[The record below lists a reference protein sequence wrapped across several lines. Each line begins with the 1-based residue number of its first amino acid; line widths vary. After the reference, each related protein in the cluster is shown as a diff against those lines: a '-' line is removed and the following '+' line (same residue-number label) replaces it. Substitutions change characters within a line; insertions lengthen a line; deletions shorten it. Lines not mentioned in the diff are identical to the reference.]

1 MKIFW
6 PLLYVVFAIAAIT
19 APIYGVS
26 KILDGKP
33 AAVGSKGDAGTSRT
47 TSSEEFN
54 PDPLRKPVW
63 IAPTSKYKYTTL
75 PPELRVVVT
84 REIPETKDAKKSS
97 KRAKVEKPPLSEARG
112 ITLSFAE
119 EPSTYSPVLTRD

>member
-1 MKIFW
+1 MKILW
-6 PLLYVVFAIAAIT
+6 PLLCVAFAIAAIT

-33 AAVGSKGDAGTSRT
+33 AAVASKAGSGTSRT
-47 TSSEEFN
+47 TSSEELN

-63 IAPTSKYKYTTL
+63 IAPTSKYKYTAL

-84 REIPETKDAKKSS
+84 RENPETKDAKKSS
-97 KRAKVEKPPLSEARG
+97 KRAKVEKPPSLWHTG
-112 ITLSFAE
+112 TTLSFAE
-119 EPSTYSPVLTRD
+119 ETYSPVLTRD